1 MNVHSRNRD
10 PVRSPSNPAQGEFRE
25 RIAAAAL
32 HLFAE
37 RGVDATPMP
46 MIAEAAGV
54 AVGSLYRY
62 YANKEEL
69 VARLYAENYGELAE
83 KLDRVQ
89 AAERSTHDKL
99 AAMVRFVCG
108 FFDREWD
115 LARFLLLEQHM
126 RLKSYDGPANP
137 VDIVCR
143 VLADGVR
150 LGELRPVDVTLAAAL
165 VMGPVIQAATFR
177 TYGRLTGTLSDA
189 ADEIVRGIWA
199 AVAKQETDQ

>member
-1 MNVHSRNRD
+1 
-10 PVRSPSNPAQGEFRE
+10 
-25 RIAAAAL
+25 
-32 HLFAE
+32 
-37 RGVDATPMP
+37 MP

>member
-1 MNVHSRNRD
+1 MPLH
-10 PVRSPSNPAQGEFRE
+10 PNPTVGELQQ

-46 MIAEAAGV
+46 MIAERGGV

-69 VARLYAENYGELAE
+69 VARLYAENYQRLAE
-83 KLDRVQ
+83 QLDQVQ
-89 AAERSTHDKL
+89 ATERSTHDKI
-99 AAMVRFVCG
+99 AAMVRLVCG

-115 LARFLLLEQHM
+115 LARFLLLEQHL
-126 RLKSYDGPANP
+126 RLKNYDGPANP

-143 VLADGVR
+143 VLGDGMR
-150 LGELRPVDVTLAAAL
+150 RRELRPIDVTVAAAL
-165 VMGPVIQAATFR
+165 VMGPVIQAAPFR
-177 TYGRLTGTLSDA
+177 TYGRLTGALSDL
-189 ADEIVRGIWA
+189 ADEIIRGIWA
-199 AVAKQETDQ
+199 AIANQGD